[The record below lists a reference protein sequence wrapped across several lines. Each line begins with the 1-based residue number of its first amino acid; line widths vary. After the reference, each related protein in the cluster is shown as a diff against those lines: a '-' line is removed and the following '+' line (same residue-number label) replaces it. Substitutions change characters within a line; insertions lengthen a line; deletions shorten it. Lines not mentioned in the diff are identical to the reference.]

1 MASRCQPA
9 AGEASEPGE
18 PWSEALASARVER
31 ARGWPIDLLATVMIA
46 AAVALVFGHAFLNYD
61 TFYALV
67 WGSDLVAGRRP
78 QYGVP
83 YAPTPHPLAIAAGA
97 LLSPLGDAAEEA
109 LLAAGLLGL
118 GALAVGLFRLGQ
130 AVYAWPVGALAALIV
145 LTRVPYLSYGL
156 RGYVD
161 LPAAALVVWAA
172 VLEARRPR
180 RGAAVLVLLAL
191 AGLLRPE
198 VWLASAGYWLWLL
211 PGRGWTERLGLALLA
226 ACAPVLWLLGDGLV
240 TGDPLWSL
248 TGTSR
253 LAERLE
259 RPTGLTALPA
269 VVPFRLG
276 EILRLPELVAGVI
289 GFAGALALCRR
300 RGTLL
305 LVVVAGLNGVA
316 IVAFAVAGLPLLGR
330 YMFVA
335 AAMIAVWS
343 ALAALG
349 WTALPAGHP
358 ARGRARALGTLILVV
373 LAVLSPFQLVR
384 LDELRADIARRDMV
398 AADLRELVTS
408 PRAGAAIERA
418 GAVYLPTH
426 RATPGVAYWS
436 GLRAAQVRSAAEQ
449 PATGRGLFLA
459 PASSEAMRL
468 ALLDPRDRTPA
479 APVPGGYSCPVARNR
494 SWVVLEPCGATDGAD
509 VRPTDR
515 GESPPG

>member
-1 MASRCQPA
+1 MRWPRGALLDVLLSGVIA
-9 AGEASEPGE
+9 ALV
-18 PWSEALASARVER
+18 ALA
-31 ARGWPIDLLATVMIA
+31 
-46 AAVALVFGHAFLNYD
+46 FGHAFLNYD

-67 WGSDLVAGRRP
+67 WGAELVEGQRP
-78 QYGVP
+78 EYGVP

-109 LLAAGLLGL
+109 LIAAGLLGL

-130 AVYAWPVGALAALIV
+130 TVYAWPVGALAALIV
-145 LTRVPYLSYGL
+145 LTRVPYLSYGV

-180 RGAAVLVLLAL
+180 RGAVVLVLLAL

-198 VWLASAGYWLWLL
+198 VWLVSAVYWLWLL
-211 PGRGWTERLGLALLA
+211 PARGFSQRAGLALLA
-226 ACAPVLWLLGDGLV
+226 GAAPALWLLGDGLV

-289 GFAGALALCRR
+289 GLAGALALCRR

-358 ARGRARALGTLILVV
+358 VRPRARLVGLAVLVV
-373 LAVLSPFQLVR
+373 LVVLSPFQAVR
-384 LDELRADIARRDMV
+384 LAELRADIARRDAV
-398 AADLRELVTS
+398 AADLRELVSS
-408 PRAGAAIERA
+408 PRARTAMGHA

-426 RATPGVAYWS
+426 RASPGVAYWS
-436 GLRAAQVRSAAEQ
+436 GLTPGQVHSAVERPAPAQ
-449 PATGRGLFLA
+449 GLFLVA
-459 PASSEAMRL
+459 ASPEATRL

-479 APVPGGYSCPVARNR
+479 APVPRGYDCEVARNR
-494 SWVVLEPCGATDGAD
+494 SWALLEPCGGSDGAD

-515 GESPPG
+515 GDSPP

>member
-1 MASRCQPA
+1 MRWPR
-9 AGEASEPGE
+9 G
-18 PWSEALASARVER
+18 ALLDV
-31 ARGWPIDLLATVMIA
+31 LLSGAIA
-46 AAVALVFGHAFLNYD
+46 AVVGLAFGHAFLNYD

-67 WGSDLVAGRRP
+67 WGAELVEGQRP
-78 QYGVP
+78 EYGVP
-83 YAPTPHPLAIAAGA
+83 YAPTPHPLAVAAGA
-97 LLSPLGDAAEEA
+97 LLSPLGDAAEEM
-109 LLAAGLLGL
+109 LIAAGLLGL

-130 AVYAWPVGALAALIV
+130 TVYAWPVGALAALIV
-145 LTRVPYLSYGL
+145 LTRVPYLSYAV

-180 RGAAVLVLLAL
+180 RGTPVLVLLAL

-198 VWLASAGYWLWLL
+198 VWLASAVYWLWLL
-211 PGRGWTERLGLALLA
+211 PGRSWSQRAWLALA
-226 ACAPVLWLLGDGLV
+226 AGAAPALWLLGDGLV

-253 LAERLE
+253 NAELLE
-259 RPTGLTALPA
+259 RPTGLIALPG

-276 EILRLPELVAGVI
+276 EILRLPELVAGVV

-316 IVAFAVAGLPLLGR
+316 IVVYAVAGLPLLGR

-335 AAMIAVWS
+335 AAMIAVWA

-349 WTALPAGHP
+349 WTALAAGHP
-358 ARGRARALGTLILVV
+358 ARPRARVAGLVV
-373 LAVLSPFQLVR
+373 LVVLVVLSPFQAVR
-384 LDELRADIARRDMV
+384 LAELRADIARRDAV

-408 PRAGAAIERA
+408 PRARTAIRRA
-418 GAVYLPTH
+418 GVVYLPTH
-426 RATPGVAYWS
+426 RVTPGVAYWS
-436 GLRAAQVRSAAEQ
+436 GLRPGRVRSAAEQ
-449 PATGRGLFLA
+449 PAPGRGLFLA
-459 PASSEAMRL
+459 ATDSEAIRL
-468 ALLDPRDRTPA
+468 ALLDPRDATPA
-479 APVPGGYSCPVARNR
+479 APVPRGYRCPVARSR
-494 SWVVLEPCGATDGAD
+494 SWVLLEPCGAGRGTG

-515 GESPPG
+515 GDSIAG

>member
-1 MASRCQPA
+1 MRWPRGALLDVLLSGVVA
-9 AGEASEPGE
+9 ALV
-18 PWSEALASARVER
+18 ALA
-31 ARGWPIDLLATVMIA
+31 
-46 AAVALVFGHAFLNYD
+46 FGHAFLNYD

-67 WGSDLVAGRRP
+67 WGAELVEGQRP
-78 QYGVP
+78 EYGVP

-109 LLAAGLLGL
+109 LIAAGLLGL

-130 AVYAWPVGALAALIV
+130 TVYAWPVGALAALIV
-145 LTRVPYLSYGL
+145 LTRVPYLSYGV

-180 RGAAVLVLLAL
+180 RGAVVLVLLAL

-198 VWLASAGYWLWLL
+198 VWLVSAVYWLWLL
-211 PGRGWTERLGLALLA
+211 PARGFSQRAGLALLA
-226 ACAPVLWLLGDGLV
+226 GAAPALWLLGDGLV

-259 RPTGLTALPA
+259 RPTGLTALPG

-289 GFAGALALCRR
+289 GLAGALALCRR

-305 LVVVAGLNGVA
+305 LVVLAGLNGVA
-316 IVAFAVAGLPLLGR
+316 IVAFALAGLPLLGR

-343 ALAALG
+343 ALAGLG
-349 WTALPAGHP
+349 WTALPAGHRVRP
-358 ARGRARALGTLILVV
+358 RARLVGLAV
-373 LAVLSPFQLVR
+373 LAVLVLLSPFQAVR
-384 LDELRADIARRDMV
+384 LAELRADIARRDAV
-398 AADLRELVTS
+398 AADLRGLVTS
-408 PRAGAAIERA
+408 PRARAAMGRA
-418 GAVYLPTH
+418 GAVHLPTH
-426 RATPGVAYWS
+426 RVTPGVAYWS
-436 GLRAAQVRSAAEQ
+436 GLRPGQVRSAVER
-449 PATGRGLFLA
+449 PAPPRALFLA
-459 PASSEAMRL
+459 ASSAEAIRL

-479 APVPGGYSCPVARNR
+479 APVPPGYRCPVARNR
-494 SWVVLEPCGATDGAD
+494 SWVLLEPCGGSDGAD